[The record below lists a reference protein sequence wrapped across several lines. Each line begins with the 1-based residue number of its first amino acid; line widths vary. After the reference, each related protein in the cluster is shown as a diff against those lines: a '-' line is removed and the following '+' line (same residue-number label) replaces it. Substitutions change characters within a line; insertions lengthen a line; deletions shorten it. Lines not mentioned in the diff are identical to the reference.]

1 MVVYTLVLSVCF
13 RRSSFSLGTRRLTPV
28 QSTSCDVIAMMCLF
42 FCFVCPQSPAELIEV
57 GQKGVANQALY
68 DIVTDNQG
76 RRRMWSKTMEGI
88 VLKLMELSVELRKPM
103 MIKEALHKYRAMSMQ
118 SNVGSLEDV
127 VRALVLMA
135 EKRTEEA
142 RAAVLGDSDKL
153 VLGAEDLEESA
164 METPETLLM
173 EAAGAEQTADRI
185 DRQQVVPWMRF
196 LWDIYR
202 TVLDI
207 VKSHVKLESVYH
219 EMAVRAFSFCV
230 RYTRFMEFR
239 RLCDMMRQHLNTLIK
254 YPRTQANDVQISVPE
269 TVARH
274 VETRFTQLQSAVEL
288 QHWQEAMRT
297 VEDIHLLL
305 GMTKARPRA
314 SLMSTY
320 YGQLVKVFWVSGN
333 VLYHAHALNKQ
344 YTLSVK
350 QNRNLS
356 AAAAQEMASRLM
368 LAALC
373 VPPYD
378 PQAAHLAES
387 YGFSDT
393 AGMAAAENVARRN
406 RLAAL
411 LGLNTPPEREPLIA
425 ELLTKGVHK
434 AVHPELL
441 DVYAALEVDVS
452 PLRLAERLQ
461 PALDFLEGHAELSLY
476 AAPLRR
482 VGIFRLL
489 QQLCR
494 VYDVMHIDEL
504 RRVASFAPFAEVE
517 HAVLDALKTRAL
529 ALRFDHRNSC
539 IRFQSTL
546 FSSEGMRAQLGTLAT
561 RLATAM
567 TMLQQPGVKSE
578 AGASLVAKR
587 AVEAE
592 ARGTVA
598 VQEAKDNMEKER
610 EVILA
615 RKGTIEE
622 RKERLG
628 RLVAEAQRT
637 AAVAAAAAAARRAAE
652 EARKQEE
659 ETRRR
664 ELERLHREVEARE
677 QQALRQLKNRLEA
690 EAAQAAG
697 KEVASVREAAP
708 GVDVDNADEPLD
720 REKILTQQHDEQVKA
735 RKDLEKKVLR
745 IGRHMDYFD
754 RASREAQHQLILD
767 EHERAAADSASAV
780 AAARELAIE
789 NARAQHA
796 RDLTAKARLMNI
808 LPAVE
813 SFLTPVLERADAE
826 FNEWKHGEAARA
838 AAQAA
843 REAEAAAVA
852 AAEAE
857 AERQRQ
863 EQEAA
868 REREAIEAA
877 RLAAE
882 EAERLAAEREA
893 ENARVS
899 DRIRL
904 KEAEMERRRNDDRAR
919 SLGIKPPPAVGAT
932 NAIAA
937 SMSER
942 PGAAGSASG
951 KYVPVH
957 MRSGA
962 TPAAMPPPPPPSSS
976 DRYAPPVGDAG
987 SRYSSAGGPPR
998 AGMSTGGPPR
1008 AGMSTSAG
1016 GPPRAGM
1023 SMSAGGPPRAGMSAG
1038 GPPRAGMSGGFGSGG
1053 GQEDRYRPPV
1063 GVSGSDRFRA
1073 AGADG
1078 SGDRYAPPGGAGGSS
1093 SGPYRP
1099 SGGSRYASSG
1109 GAAGGASGGAF
1120 GARSSAFGERR
1131 TEMGGGGFRDGGA
1144 GGPSSSGGFGAMRRP
1159 GMGAGPPGGPGGA
1172 GPDGGPP
1179 PAGERPRFKFTTTA
1193 RQQAGGGGGN

>member
-1 MVVYTLVLSVCF
+1 MADSYPVYRWFLIFMVVFALAHH
-13 RRSSFSLGTRRLTPV
+13 RLFPF
-28 QSTSCDVIAMMCLF
+28 L
-42 FCFVCPQSPAELIEV
+42 AELIEV

-127 VRALVLMA
+127 VRALVVMA

-461 PALDFLEGHAELSLY
+461 PALDFLESHSELSLY

-567 TMLQQPGVKSE
+567 TMLQQPGVKTE
-578 AGASLVAKR
+578 AGASLIAKR
-587 AVEAE
+587 AAEAE
-592 ARGTVA
+592 ARRTFA
-598 VQEAKDNMEKER
+598 VEEAKNNMDKER
-610 EVILA
+610 EVILS

-664 ELERLHREVEARE
+664 ELERLHREAEARE
-677 QQALRQLKNRLEA
+677 QQALRQLKIRLEA

-708 GVDVDNADEPLD
+708 GVDIDNTDEPLD

-754 RASREAQHQLILD
+754 RASREAQHQLILE

-813 SFLTPVLERADAE
+813 AFLAPVLERADAE

-942 PGAAGSASG
+942 PGAGASASG

-957 MRSGA
+957 MRAGA
-962 TPAAMPPPPPPSSS
+962 APAAMPPAAPPSSS
-976 DRYAPPVGDAG
+976 DRYVPAGGDAG

-998 AGMSTGGPPR
+998 AGMPGVPPR
-1008 AGMSTSAG
+1008 AGMPGVPT
-1016 GPPRAGM
+1016 RAGM
-1023 SMSAGGPPRAGMSAG
+1023 PAV
-1038 GPPRAGMSGGFGSGG
+1038 PPRAGMSGGFGSGG
-1053 GQEDRYRPPV
+1053 AQEDRFRPSMGASGSDRYRP
-1063 GVSGSDRFRA
+1063 

-1078 SGDRYAPPGGAGGSS
+1078 GGDRYAPPGGAGGSS
-1093 SGPYRP
+1093 APYRP
-1099 SGGSRYASSG
+1099 SGGSRYPPSG
-1109 GAAGGASGGAF
+1109 GAPGGAPSGAF

-1144 GGPSSSGGFGAMRRP
+1144 GPPPASGGFSAMRRP

-1172 GPDGGPP
+1172 GPDGGAP

-1193 RQQAGGGGGN
+1193 RQQSGGGGGN

>member
-1 MVVYTLVLSVCF
+1 LSSA
-13 RRSSFSLGTRRLTPV
+13 RPT
-28 QSTSCDVIAMMCLF
+28 
-42 FCFVCPQSPAELIEV
+42 ELIEV
-57 GQKGVANQALY
+57 GQKAVANQALY

-164 METPETLLM
+164 METPETLLL

-207 VKSHVKLESVYH
+207 VKSHVKLEGVYH

-274 VETRFTQLQSAVEL
+274 VETRFTQLQSAVDL

-434 AVHPELL
+434 AVHPELM

-461 PALDFLEGHAELSLY
+461 PALDFLESHAELSLY

-517 HAVLDALKTRAL
+517 QAVLDALKTRAL
-529 ALRFDHRNSC
+529 ALRFDHRHSC

-561 RLATAM
+561 RLASAM
-567 TMLQQPGVKSE
+567 TMLQLPGDQSKG
-578 AGASLVAKR
+578 GANLLAKR
-587 AVEAE
+587 DAE
-592 ARGTVA
+592 AVA
-598 VQEAKDNMEKER
+598 RRTAAVGEAKEVMEKER
-610 EVILA
+610 ESILA

-628 RLVAEAQRT
+628 ALVAEAQRT

-652 EARKQEE
+652 EARKQQEE
-659 ETRRR
+659 QSRR
-664 ELERLHREVEARE
+664 EMERLRREVDARE
-677 QQALRQLKNRLEA
+677 QQALRQLKTRLEA

-697 KEVASVREAAP
+697 KEVAEVREAAP
-708 GVDVDNADEPLD
+708 GAALDNTDELLD

-745 IGRHMDYFD
+745 MGRHMDYWD
-754 RASREAQHQLILD
+754 RATREAQHQLILD

-780 AAARELAIE
+780 AAARELSIE
-789 NARAQHA
+789 NARTQHA
-796 RDLTAKARLMNI
+796 RDLTAKARLINI

-813 SFLTPVLERADAE
+813 AFLEPVLKRADAE

-843 REAEAAAVA
+843 REAEAAAAA

-863 EQEAA
+863 EEEAA
-868 REREAIEAA
+868 REREAAEAA

-904 KEAEMERRRNDDRAR
+904 KEAEMERRKADDRAR
-919 SLGIKPPPAVGAT
+919 SLGIKPPPAVGT
-932 NAIAA
+932 SNPIVAA
-937 SMSER
+937 MSDSTG
-942 PGAAGSASG
+942 PGAANATG
-951 KYVPVH
+951 KYVPLH
-957 MRSGA
+957 MRSGGA
-962 TPAAMPPPPPPSSS
+962 APAVPPAAAPSS
-976 DRYAPPVGDAG
+976 DRYASSDRYGAGGGDSG
-987 SRYSSAGGPPR
+987 SRFP
-998 AGMSTGGPPR
+998 STGGPPR
-1008 AGMSTSAG
+1008 AGV
-1016 GPPRAGM
+1016 P
-1023 SMSAGGPPRAGMSAG
+1023 
-1038 GPPRAGMSGGFGSGG
+1038 SGGFGSSGG
-1053 GQEDRYRPPV
+1053 GQEDRYRP
-1063 GVSGSDRFRA
+1063 SGGAGGFRSSA
-1073 AGADG
+1073 VEGGAG
-1078 SGDRYAPPGGAGGSS
+1078 GDRYAP
-1093 SGPYRP
+1093 
-1099 SGGSRYASSG
+1099 SG
-1109 GAAGGASGGAF
+1109 GAAGSTGSYRPPVGGSRYPPSGGAAAG
-1120 GARSSAFGERR
+1120 GAGAGGAGAGGAFSRPAARPSAFGERR
-1131 TEMGGGGFRDGGA
+1131 SEGGYRDVGA
-1144 GGPSSSGGFGAMRRP
+1144 SGGPPASGGFGAMRRP
-1159 GMGAGPPGGPGGA
+1159 GMGAGGA
-1172 GPDGGPP
+1172 APAGGPP
-1179 PAGERPRFKFTTTA
+1179 PASERPRFKFTTTA
-1193 RQQAGGGGGN
+1193 RQQQAGGGGGN